1 LFCHGLVGGGG
12 YVTTL
17 GASGVNVAEREERSG
32 RRRGCFFGKKV
43 LAGTGLRCRVP
54 GSTLI
59 DDRVPAD
66 RVLADKVLSDKVLS
80 DKVPD
85 DKALGE
91 RSALL
96 LTRPFAPV

>member
-1 LFCHGLVGGGG
+1 M
-12 YVTTL
+12 
-17 GASGVNVAEREERSG
+17 AEREERSG

-66 RVLADKVLSDKVLS
+66 RVLADKVLSDKV
-80 DKVPD
+80 PD